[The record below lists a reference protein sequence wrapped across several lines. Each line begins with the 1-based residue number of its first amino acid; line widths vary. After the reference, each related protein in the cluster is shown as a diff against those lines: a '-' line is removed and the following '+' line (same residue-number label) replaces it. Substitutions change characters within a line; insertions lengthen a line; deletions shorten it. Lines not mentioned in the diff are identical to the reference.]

1 MNLTSAKFL
10 FAGAMVSLAITGCK
24 KNHGNEQQTDAR
36 DLNAELRAA
45 LEESSNGE
53 GLQYFVLPESY
64 QYNLIPQDPLN
75 PLNSTKVQLG
85 KLLFHETGI
94 GLNPR
99 MDDYGM
105 QTYSCASCHHAQGGF
120 QANMRQGIGEGGIGF
135 GMAGEGRAAHPGYPA
150 DSLDVQP
157 IRTPTA
163 MNGAYQKVTLW
174 NGQFGGVAMN
184 LGTEAQWSPGT
195 PIFNNNF
202 GHEGLETQAIAGLTV
217 HRMVVDEQV
226 CQEFGMY
233 EDLFDIAF
241 PDWPQSTR
249 YTARTAGMAIAAY
262 ERTLLSNQAPWQDWL
277 RGNTSAMSDSEK
289 RGAIAFFGK
298 ANCGSCHNGPALNS
312 MSFHAIGMGD
322 LNGAGIVN
330 GNDNDLGRGGFTQN
344 PEDDYKFKTP
354 QLYNLKDSPFYG
366 HGGTFT
372 SVHEVIEYKNNAVPE
387 SGNVP
392 ETQLADSF
400 QPLGLSEQDVNDLT
414 NFIEYGLY
422 DANLMRYAPGAVPSG
437 NCFPNNDAVS
447 IIDQG
452 CME

>member
-1 MNLTSAKFL
+1 
-10 FAGAMVSLAITGCK
+10 MVTG
-24 KNHGNEQQTDAR
+24 
-36 DLNAELRAA
+36 NA
-45 LEESSNGE
+45 
-53 GLQYFVLPESY
+53 Y
-64 QYNLIPQDPLN
+64 
-75 PLNSTKVQLG
+75 
-85 KLLFHETGI
+85 
-94 GLNPR
+94 
-99 MDDYGM
+99 
-105 QTYSCASCHHAQGGF
+105 
-120 QANMRQGIGEGGIGF
+120 
-135 GMAGEGRAAHPGYPA
+135 
-150 DSLDVQP
+150 
-157 IRTPTA
+157 
-163 MNGAYQKVTLW
+163 
-174 NGQFGGVAMN
+174 
-184 LGTEAQWSPGT
+184 
-195 PIFNNNF
+195 FNNNF

-354 QLYNLKDSPFYG
+354 QLYNLKDSPFMDMAARSLQFMRSLNTRTMLFQKVVTYLKRNLQI
-366 HGGTFT
+366 H
-372 SVHEVIEYKNNAVPE
+372 SNH
-387 SGNVP
+387 
-392 ETQLADSF
+392 LAC
-400 QPLGLSEQDVNDLT
+400 LNK
-414 NFIEYGLY
+414 
-422 DANLMRYAPGAVPSG
+422 M
-437 NCFPNNDAVS
+437 
-447 IIDQG
+447 
-452 CME
+452 